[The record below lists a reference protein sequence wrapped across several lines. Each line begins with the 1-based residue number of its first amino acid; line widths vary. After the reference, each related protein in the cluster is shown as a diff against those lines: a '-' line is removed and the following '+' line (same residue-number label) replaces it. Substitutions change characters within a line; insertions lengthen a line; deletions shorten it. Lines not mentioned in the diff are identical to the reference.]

1 MALDAAGIAAV
12 QASLK
17 ELRDK
22 RNKLLPERD
31 VRTDIIARLQA
42 EKAVYVA
49 NIQAINAQIAALKA
63 NLPEVPD
70 EG

>member
-1 MALDAAGIAAV
+1 MALDAGGIAAI

-17 ELRDK
+17 ELRAK
-22 RNKLLPERD
+22 RDKLLPERD

-49 NIQAINAQIAALKA
+49 DIQAINAQIAALKS